1 MTLQADALGSSNRF
15 WMHLE
20 FHTSPVSELR
30 TEPHP
35 QIRGAGGQTA
45 ASLPL
50 SCERCQWPSPPGTV
64 LQEPQR
70 PHPSPDGHSGAPT
83 LIPGTGLA
91 PVTPLHVTP
100 FTGVGEAASPGPSM
114 VLDPVCRV
122 WAAGAIAAG
131 TGGCRLSNVLTGTWS
146 TFLMP
151 KASSSSLQL
160 FGPPGAP
167 VDSQPFLS
175 QHSLFPGP
183 ALLPVLAF
191 VISKGHTAARFPAS
205 WSSLLLQPSGKWI
218 ICPPRVLWSA
228 KDSPTP
234 CRNCVGFKQGHC
246 IHFWGEFCVFVTH
259 PLSQKLRC
267 SAFMATPGMLTCEG
281 CVRIF
286 STAASQPVFSEAS
299 S

>member
-1 MTLQADALGSSNRF
+1 M
-15 WMHLE
+15 
-20 FHTSPVSELR
+20 
-30 TEPHP
+30 
-35 QIRGAGGQTA
+35 
-45 ASLPL
+45 
-50 SCERCQWPSPPGTV
+50 
-64 LQEPQR
+64 
-70 PHPSPDGHSGAPT
+70 
-83 LIPGTGLA
+83 
-91 PVTPLHVTP
+91 
-100 FTGVGEAASPGPSM
+100 
-114 VLDPVCRV
+114 
-122 WAAGAIAAG
+122 
-131 TGGCRLSNVLTGTWS
+131 
-146 TFLMP
+146 
-151 KASSSSLQL
+151 
-160 FGPPGAP
+160 
-167 VDSQPFLS
+167 DSQPFLS